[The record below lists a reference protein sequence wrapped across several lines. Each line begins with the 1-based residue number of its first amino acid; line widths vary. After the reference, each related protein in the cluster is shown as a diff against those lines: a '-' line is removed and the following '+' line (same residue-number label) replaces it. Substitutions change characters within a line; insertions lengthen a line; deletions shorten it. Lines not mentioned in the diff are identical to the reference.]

1 MSLRVSLEDLC
12 RYEVY
17 RDSKLPPTSAYVGD
31 VSDLLSFFKA
41 VCFDNNAVATHK
53 IGRWEA
59 DRDRRSLTISS
70 TTTHSTSGTRQHN
83 ARTDWLLQTTRHI
96 RNATQRSLPF
106 PVSLG
111 RSSNKQTNKQ
121 ESFGRTSIHDDEQ
134 HHCRVGP
141 TVVLCGISR

>member
-41 VCFDNNAVATHK
+41 VCLDNNAVATHK

-59 DRDRRSLTISS
+59 ARDRRSLTIWS
-70 TTTHSTSGTRQHN
+70 TTTHSTSGTTQHN

-96 RNATQRSLPF
+96 RNATQRNATFSPLSCF
-106 PVSLG
+106 SWTFV
-111 RSSNKQTNKQ
+111 KQTNKQ
-121 ESFGRTSIHDDEQ
+121 T
-134 HHCRVGP
+134 RVIWKNKHP
-141 TVVLCGISR
+141 